1 MKNAEKRCIKRLS
14 SSILNLKCIQAWCAK
29 KLLKNKD
36 KLNENKKINGFEDG
50 TETVDSNLI
59 DLDGLARY
67 RVC

>member
-1 MKNAEKRCIKRLS
+1 MLKNFK
-14 SSILNLKCIQAWCAK
+14 
-29 KLLKNKD
+29 KNKD